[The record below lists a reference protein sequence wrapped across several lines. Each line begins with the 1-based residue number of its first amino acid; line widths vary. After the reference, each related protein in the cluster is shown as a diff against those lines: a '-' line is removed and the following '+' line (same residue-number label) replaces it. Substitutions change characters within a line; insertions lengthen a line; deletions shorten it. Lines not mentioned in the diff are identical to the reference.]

1 MPPFG
6 SDDHLSGM
14 LKQLPTEFSHFIETG
29 STLSD
34 VNQYGG
40 GADGLRFGGQ
50 FLQGEVSRTVDAL
63 GIGIVL
69 MHNPVERIK

>member
-1 MPPFG
+1 MLMSPPPAE
-6 SDDHLSGM
+6 LS
-14 LKQLPTEFSHFIETG
+14 QFIETG

-40 GADGLRFGGQ
+40 VVDGLRFGRQ
-50 FLQGEVSRTVDAL
+50 FLQGEVSRAVDAP